1 MSVSANW
8 PFKPSAFK
16 LYYGW
21 IIWIAS
27 ALGILCTIPGQTI
40 GIAAFTDS
48 LITALSISRTELSL
62 AYLIGTIISSF
73 YLTWAGK
80 WFDILGA
87 RIMISTASICFSL
100 SIIYLSFV
108 DTIGTL
114 LGGSNFGN
122 LSVITLGFFLIR
134 FLGQGVL
141 TNCSRNSLL
150 LWFNEKRG
158 LVVGMRTVV
167 ISFGFSTA
175 PLVLGNAIGILGWR
189 ETLWFLALFIGLG
202 FSTLA
207 FIFVRDNPKSCGV
220 EMDGLISNSETS
232 TKKDVESATLL
243 QAKKNPIF
251 WVYSLSFC
259 AHAMFVTAVIF
270 HITSI
275 FAEAGKSPIEAFNY
289 FIPAAIFST
298 TTNMVTSWLSDK
310 ISLKPLLVL
319 MLFVFAVGCLG
330 VINLGREWGFWLLA
344 FGVGTGSG
352 LWGVLTNL
360 TFIRFFGPNHI
371 GEISGF
377 SASLSVFASAI
388 GPALF
393 SLGYDLFGSYTAPAK
408 LSLLLIMC
416 LLVASIFI
424 NQKEPE
430 RTI

>member
-1 MSVSANW
+1 MRIDTGW
-8 PFKPSAFK
+8 PFEPNK
-16 LYYGW
+16 LKFYYGW
-21 IIWIAS
+21 VIWVAS
-27 ALGILCTIPGQTI
+27 ALGILCTIPGQTV

-48 LITALSISRTELSL
+48 LITALNISRTELSM

-80 WFDILGA
+80 WFDALGA
-87 RIMISTASICFSL
+87 RIMISTASLCFSL

-108 DTIGTL
+108 DTIGSL
-114 LGGSNFGN
+114 LGGSTLGN

-134 FLGQGVL
+134 FLGQGAL
-141 TNCSRNSLL
+141 TNYSRNVLL

-158 LVVGMRTVV
+158 LAVGMRTVI

-175 PLVLGNAIGILGWR
+175 PLFLSNAIEIVGWK
-189 ETLWFLALFIGLG
+189 ETLWFLALISGVG
-202 FSTLA
+202 FTAIA
-207 FIFVRDNPKSCGV
+207 FLFVRDNPKSCGL
-220 EMDGLISNSETS
+220 EMDGLISNYGIR
-232 TKKDVESATLL
+232 TKKEVESATLL

-251 WVYSLSFC
+251 WIYSLSFC
-259 AHAMFVTAVIF
+259 THAMFITAVIF

-275 FAEAGKSPIEAFNY
+275 FAEAGKSPVEAFSY
-289 FIPAAIFST
+289 FVPAAIFST
-298 TTNMVTSWLSDK
+298 TTNMVISWLSDK
-310 ISLKPLLVL
+310 INLKPLLIM
-319 MLFVFAVGCLG
+319 MLFVFAAGCLG
-330 VINLGREWGFWLLA
+330 VINLEKDWGFWLLA
-344 FGVGTGSG
+344 FGFGTGSG

-393 SLGYDLFGSYTAPAK
+393 SLGYDLFGSYTAPAR

-416 LLVASIFI
+416 LLGASMLIK
-424 NQKEPE
+424 QKEPE
-430 RTI
+430 RTC

>member
-1 MSVSANW
+1 MRINTDW
-8 PFKPSAFK
+8 PFEPNK
-16 LYYGW
+16 LKFYYGW
-21 IIWIAS
+21 VIWVVS
-27 ALGILCTIPGQTI
+27 ALGILCTIPGQTV

-48 LITALSISRTELSL
+48 LITALNISRTELSM

-80 WFDILGA
+80 WFDLLGA
-87 RIMISTASICFSL
+87 RIMISTASLCFSL

-108 DTIGTL
+108 DTVGSF
-114 LGGSNFGN
+114 LGGSTLGN

-134 FLGQGVL
+134 FLGQGAL
-141 TNCSRNSLL
+141 TNYSRNALL

-158 LVVGMRTVV
+158 LVVGMRTVI

-175 PLVLGNAIGILGWR
+175 PLFLSNAIEIVGWK
-189 ETLWFLALFIGLG
+189 ETLWFLALTAGVG
-202 FSTLA
+202 FTAIA
-207 FIFVRDNPKSCGV
+207 FLFVRDNPKSCGL
-220 EMDGLISNSETS
+220 EMDGLISNYGIR
-232 TKKDVESATLL
+232 KKEEVESATLL

-251 WVYSLSFC
+251 WIYSLSFC
-259 AHAMFVTAVIF
+259 AHAMFITAVIF

-275 FAEAGKSPIEAFNY
+275 FAEAGKSPVEAFSY
-289 FIPAAIFST
+289 FVPAAIFST
-298 TTNMVTSWLSDK
+298 TTNMVISWLSDK
-310 ISLKPLLVL
+310 VNLKPLLIL
-319 MLFVFAVGCLG
+319 MLFVFAAGCLG
-330 VINLGREWGFWLLA
+330 VINLEKEWGFWLLA
-344 FGVGTGSG
+344 FGFGTGSG

-393 SLGYDLFGSYTAPAK
+393 SLGYDLFGSYTAPAR

-416 LLVASIFI
+416 LLGASILI
-424 NQKEPE
+424 KQKEPE
-430 RTI
+430 RTC

>member
-1 MSVSANW
+1 
-8 PFKPSAFK
+8 
-16 LYYGW
+16 
-21 IIWIAS
+21 
-27 ALGILCTIPGQTI
+27 
-40 GIAAFTDS
+40 
-48 LITALSISRTELSL
+48 
-62 AYLIGTIISSF
+62 
-73 YLTWAGK
+73 
-80 WFDILGA
+80 
-87 RIMISTASICFSL
+87 
-100 SIIYLSFV
+100 
-108 DTIGTL
+108 
-114 LGGSNFGN
+114 
-122 LSVITLGFFLIR
+122 
-134 FLGQGVL
+134 
-141 TNCSRNSLL
+141 
-150 LWFNEKRG
+150 
-158 LVVGMRTVV
+158 
-167 ISFGFSTA
+167 
-175 PLVLGNAIGILGWR
+175 
-189 ETLWFLALFIGLG
+189 
-202 FSTLA
+202 
-207 FIFVRDNPKSCGV
+207 
-220 EMDGLISNSETS
+220 
-232 TKKDVESATLL
+232 
-243 QAKKNPIF
+243 
-251 WVYSLSFC
+251 
-259 AHAMFVTAVIF
+259 MFVTAVIF

-344 FGVGTGSG
+344 FGFGTGSG

>member
-1 MSVSANW
+1 MHISSSW
-8 PFKPSAFK
+8 PFKPNKFK
-16 LYYGW
+16 FYYGW
-21 IIWIAS
+21 VIWVAS
-27 ALGILCTIPGQTI
+27 AVGILCTIPGQTV

-48 LITALSISRTELSL
+48 LITALNISRTELSL

-73 YLTWAGK
+73 YLTRAGR

-87 RIMISTASICFSL
+87 RMMISTASICFSL

-108 DTIGTL
+108 DTIGAL
-114 LGGSNFGN
+114 LGGSNFAN
-122 LSVITLGFFLIR
+122 LGAITFGFFLVR

-175 PLVLGNAIGILGWR
+175 PLFLGNAIGIVGWK
-189 ETLWFLALFIGLG
+189 ETLWFLALFVGVG
-202 FSTLA
+202 FSALA
-207 FIFVRDNPKSCGV
+207 FIFIRDNPKSCGL
-220 EMDGLISNSETS
+220 EMDGFISNFRIS
-232 TKKDVESATLL
+232 TREEVQSATLA

-259 AHAMFVTAVIF
+259 AHAMFITAVIF

-275 FAEAGKSPIEAFNY
+275 FAEAGKSPVEAFSY

-298 TTNMVTSWLSDK
+298 TTNMVTSWLSDR
-310 ISLKPLLVL
+310 IGLKPLLVV
-319 MLFVFAVGCLG
+319 MLFVFALGCFG
-330 VINLGREWGFWLLA
+330 VINVGKEWGFWLLA
-344 FGVGTGSG
+344 FGFGTGSG

-393 SLGYDLFGSYTAPAK
+393 SFGYDLFGSYTAPAK

-416 LLVASIFI
+416 LLAASILI

-430 RTI
+430 RTY

>member
-1 MSVSANW
+1 MHISSSW
-8 PFKPSAFK
+8 PFKPNKFK
-16 LYYGW
+16 FYYGW
-21 IIWIAS
+21 VIWVAS
-27 ALGILCTIPGQTI
+27 AVGILCTIPGQTV

-48 LITALSISRTELSL
+48 LITALNISRTELSL

-73 YLTWAGK
+73 YLTWAGR

-87 RIMISTASICFSL
+87 RMMISTASICFSL

-108 DTIGTL
+108 DTIGSL
-114 LGGSNFGN
+114 LGGSNFAN
-122 LSVITLGFFLIR
+122 LGAITFGFFLVR

-175 PLVLGNAIGILGWR
+175 PLFLGNAIGIAGWK
-189 ETLWFLALFIGLG
+189 ETLWFLALFIGVG
-202 FSTLA
+202 FSALA
-207 FIFVRDNPKSCGV
+207 FIFIRDNPKSCGL
-220 EMDGLISNSETS
+220 EMDGFISNFRIS
-232 TKKDVESATLL
+232 TREEVESATLA

-259 AHAMFVTAVIF
+259 AHAMFITAVIF

-275 FAEAGKSPIEAFNY
+275 FAEAGKSPVEAFSY

-298 TTNMVTSWLSDK
+298 TTNMVTSWLSDR
-310 ISLKPLLVL
+310 IYLKPLLVV
-319 MLFVFAVGCLG
+319 MLFVFAVGCFG
-330 VINLGREWGFWLLA
+330 VINVGKEWGFWLLA
-344 FGVGTGSG
+344 FGFGTGSG

-416 LLVASIFI
+416 LLAASILI

-430 RTI
+430 RTY